1 MLKLADVS
9 SVFPA
14 TGRPIS
20 AACRVGFGCNWVR
33 LWLLYCYKKHNDI
46 APKLYHNFGGRVK
59 RFCRRWST
67 LNRRRSGS
75 FHSGIKS
82 ITVPDSI
89 NYNGLGSGTIKIL
102 ELSTPPGVLR
112 QCKNEVL
119 KLTNLPCASA
129 KVGKLFLSGLAPQL

>member
-1 MLKLADVS
+1 MAGVS

-14 TGRPIS
+14 THRPVP
-20 AACRVGFGCNWVR
+20 AAGRVGFGCNWVW

-46 APKLYHNFGGRVK
+46 APKFYHKFCARVK
-59 RFCRRWST
+59 RKYHRLST
-67 LNRRRSGS
+67 LNRRRSGKLYNVLIS
-75 FHSGIKS
+75 VTMLIY
-82 ITVPDSI
+82 I
-89 NYNGLGSGTIKIL
+89 NHNGLGSITLLVL

-129 KVGKLFLSGLAPQL
+129 KVGKLFLCGPAPQL